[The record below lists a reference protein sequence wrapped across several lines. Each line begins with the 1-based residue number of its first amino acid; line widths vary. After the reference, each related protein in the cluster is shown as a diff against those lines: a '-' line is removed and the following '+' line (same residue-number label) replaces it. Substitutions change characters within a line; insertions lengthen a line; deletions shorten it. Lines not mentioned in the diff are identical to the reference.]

1 MKHVKGLRTLL
12 CGGLFL
18 LHFCREAAC
27 HKVYKVGPEPIP
39 CSQCKD
45 VRECSAC
52 LFEEQESPYAIH
64 LKLNKKN
71 PNDHTNLKK
80 HHDSLKLGGVKYYVN
95 RGEGISGS
103 LGNPSGNTLDDIDR
117 INEEIKSRQ
126 GGGDTRNFID
136 VSSYAKE
143 GLSDYFVGVQKHA
156 YEVGTTNNGGEH
168 NAVAGGGT
176 GEEEAEGHPPTV
188 EKNFID
194 LKNTNAV
201 VEQTEENVFLVPL
214 KHLRDSQFVGKL
226 LVGVPPQEIHPIF
239 DTGSTNLWVVTT
251 DCEEQSCKKVNR
263 YNPYKSKTFRRSFVG
278 KNLHIIFGSGS
289 ISGSIGKETFVLGN
303 HTVRNQTFGL
313 VESEANDSL
322 NGDNIFNYIDFEGI
336 VGLGFPG
343 MLSAGKV
350 SFFDNLLQQNKNL
363 SPQFSFYISPD
374 DNTST
379 FIIGGLSKSF
389 YEGSIYMLPVI
400 KEYYWEVELD
410 AIYVGEK
417 KICCEEK
424 SYAILD
430 TGTSYNTMPST
441 QIKDFFNIVSSV
453 ACTEDNYKEVLKNY
467 PVIKYVFGDLVI
479 ELMPEEY
486 MILNEDNCIPAY
498 MQIDV
503 PSEKNHAY
511 LLGSIAFMRHYYTVF
526 VRGMDGKPS
535 MVGVAKA
542 KPANTAQP
550 SAVAA

>member
-1 MKHVKGLRTLL
+1 MKDTKVLRTLL
-12 CGGLFL
+12 CGALFL
-18 LHFCREAAC
+18 LHLCQDARC

-45 VRECSAC
+45 LRECSAC
-52 LFEEQESPYAIH
+52 LFEEEESPYAIH
-64 LKLNKKN
+64 LKLNKNK
-71 PNDHTNLKK
+71 PNDHSNLKK
-80 HHDSLKLGGVKYYVN
+80 HHDSLKLGGVKYYVK

-103 LGNPSGNTLDDIDR
+103 LGNPLGNTMDDIDS
-117 INEEIKSRQ
+117 INEEIQNRRKESA
-126 GGGDTRNFID
+126 GGGRNFIEMSNYKKD
-136 VSSYAKE
+136 S
-143 GLSDYFVGVQKHA
+143 LSDYFSGVQKHA
-156 YEVGTTNNGGEH
+156 HSEVGRVNMGDEKGRRENEGGE
-168 NAVAGGGT
+168 GG
-176 GEEEAEGHPPTV
+176 EGHASEHADRV
-188 EKNFID
+188 ERNFID

-201 VEQTEENVFLVPL
+201 VEQTEENVFLIPL

-251 DCEEQSCKKVNR
+251 DCEEKSCKKVQR
-263 YNPYKSKTFRRSFVG
+263 YNPYKSKTFRRSFIG
-278 KNLHIIFGSGS
+278 KNLHIVFGSGS

-313 VESEANDSL
+313 VESESNDSL
-322 NGDNIFNYIDFEGI
+322 NGDNIFDYIDFEGI
-336 VGLGFPG
+336 VGLGFPE

-350 SFFDNLLQQNKNL
+350 SFFDNLLKQNKNL

-389 YEGSIYMLPVI
+389 YQGSIYMLPVI

-410 AIYVGEK
+410 GIYVGEK

-424 SYAILD
+424 SYAIFD
-430 TGTSYNTMPST
+430 TGTSYNTMPSA
-441 QIKDFFNIVSSV
+441 QIKNFFDVVPSV
-453 ACTEDNYKEVLKNY
+453 ACTEENYQDVLKNY
-467 PVIKYVFGDLVI
+467 PIIKYVFGDLII

-511 LLGSIAFMRHYYTVF
+511 LLGSLAFMRHYYTVF
-526 VRGMDGKPS
+526 VRGVNGKPS

-542 KPANTAQP
+542 KSAA
-550 SAVAA
+550 SAVN